1 MLSVA
6 LRQRQIPSRE
16 RKFLCFKPGSS
27 LSQTYCMKEN
37 KKDKSVS
44 KSKREKK
51 RKRRGVSRSSSTHHW
66 MSSLWSTEEGTIYGD
81 EHVRHV

>member
-51 RKRRGVSRSSSTHHW
+51 EKEGVSVGHHHHHQ
-66 MSSLWSTEEGTIYGD
+66 LIIG
-81 EHVRHV
+81 

>member
-37 KKDKSVS
+37 KKDKGVS

-51 RKRRGVSRSSSTHHW
+51 KKEGVSVGHHHHQ
-66 MSSLWSTEEGTIYGD
+66 LIIG
-81 EHVRHV
+81 